1 MFLFKPAFKADK
13 LQASVTQIA
22 GAPFLPNIVTSAQI
36 RHTERN
42 TVKQNVSNSVKKCI

>member
-13 LQASVTQIA
+13 LQASVTQFA

-36 RHTERN
+36 RHTE
-42 TVKQNVSNSVKKCI
+42 KKCRQTERQQFS